1 MRNAAPTQAQSQSV
15 HRYLGV
21 IEEQNCQDAHLR
33 RQTMPRR
40 RTQAVPCPDRMFAG
54 QLIAHLRRP
63 RVHSALCVRDTGQR
77 MHSAAA
83 WTAVFPRS
91 EAARREPVAGTCVT
105 MPATRECNR
114 TVQDAEANGLAMC
127 NDPTQR
133 RAANHGCRREIVRRR
148 WTLDAGRYCDRDMV
162 LPCPKPHICAKT
174 QGTETHD
181 TCAGCFSR

>member
-1 MRNAAPTQAQSQSV
+1 MYVPGRNRGTELSD
-15 HRYLGV
+15 
-21 IEEQNCQDAHLR
+21 IR

-63 RVHSALCVRDTGQR
+63 RVHSLAQCVRDTGQR

-105 MPATRECNR
+105 MPAMHECNR
-114 TVQDAEANGLAMC
+114 TERGLEKSSVQDAEANGLAIR
-127 NDPTQR
+127 NDPAQR
-133 RAANHGCRREIVRRR
+133 PSRAANHGCRGEMVRRR
-148 WTLDAGRYCDRDMV
+148 
-162 LPCPKPHICAKT
+162 
-174 QGTETHD
+174 
-181 TCAGCFSR
+181 